1 MAESQNNLCVIIPS
15 ELHSRVRAARE
26 QAGVTLSV
34 YITKLLTNYYKG
46 GSEKKVSQKEVSG
59 GAGLD

>member
-34 YITKLLTNYYKG
+34 CITKLLTNYYKG
-46 GSEKKVSQKEVSG
+46 GNEKKVSQKEASG